1 MLSRRW
7 PDERASQRSPGGQ
20 ARPVSDVALVDRV
33 RRRLAAGP
41 GDLVGLVRDE
51 TQLLVDDAVLADLQR
66 EVSAELVGAGLLEP
80 LLALPGVTDV
90 LVNASHEVWFDRGNG
105 LERAAVHF
113 HDDPAVRRLAQRL
126 ASAAGRRL
134 DDASP
139 FVDATLP
146 DGTRLHAALPP
157 VVGHPTLSLRV
168 LARSRFSVDDLV
180 RAGAMTPSV
189 GDLLLAIV
197 VARLAF
203 VVTGGTGTGKTTL
216 LGALLGCVDPSER
229 LLVVED
235 VAEIVTDHPH
245 VVRLVTRSANVEGA
259 GEIGLRELVRQALR
273 MRPDRI
279 VVGEFRG
286 AEMADLLAAL
296 NTGHAGGAATMHA
309 NSIADVP
316 TRFTALGA
324 LAGLDRGCTDAQVG
338 AALDVIVQLRRGR
351 AGRRIVAEIGL
362 LQHEPAGLRAAAAWT
377 VAGPGPA
384 AGRLAGLLEERGV
397 TSPAVLR

>member
-1 MLSRRW
+1 
-7 PDERASQRSPGGQ
+7 
-20 ARPVSDVALVDRV
+20 VSEDVALVDRV
-33 RRRLAAGP
+33 RRRLVAGP
-41 GDLVGLVRDE
+41 ADLVGLVRDE
-51 TQLLVDDAVLADLQR
+51 TRLLVDDAALADLQR

-80 LLALPGVTDV
+80 LLVLPGVTDV

-105 LERAAVHF
+105 LERAGVRF
-113 HDDPAVRRLAQRL
+113 RDDAAVRRLAQRL

-139 FVDATLP
+139 FVDATMS
-146 DGTRLHAALPP
+146 DGTRLHAVLPP
-157 VVGHPTLSLRV
+157 VVAHPTLSLRV
-168 LARSRFSVDDLV
+168 LARSRFSLDDLV
-180 RAGAMTPSV
+180 GAGAMPPPV
-189 GDLLLAIV
+189 GELLRAIV
-197 VARLAF
+197 AARLAF
-203 VVTGGTGTGKTTL
+203 VVCGGTGTGKTTL
-216 LGALLGCVDPSER
+216 LGALLGCVEPSER

-245 VVRLVTRSANVEGA
+245 VVRLVARSANVEGA

-309 NSIADVP
+309 NSIGDVP
-316 TRFTALGA
+316 ARFAALGA
-324 LAGLDRGCTDAQVG
+324 LASLDRACTNAQVG
-338 AALDVIVQLRRGR
+338 AALDVILQLRRGR

-362 LQHEPAGLRAAAAWT
+362 LHHERTGLRATAVWT
-377 VAGPGPA
+377 AGGPAPDGVKGPA
-384 AGRLAGLLEERGV
+384 ASNLAGRLEECGV
-397 TSPAVLR
+397 TPPAVLR